1 MPGSGRGIV
10 QWLIEYRA
18 IVLLAVVVALA
29 LLFVP
34 YFRTEL
40 NITQMLTQLSIDGVV
55 SVGITILMVA
65 GGIDLGVGSTL
76 ALGGMVFTLFQEL
89 GVPVAA
95 LLGML
100 TGVLVGAVN
109 AFVVT
114 KMRVNFFIATLASM
128 VAGRGLVIMLCD
140 SKTIYGEVP
149 GFNWMGTYKVGILEF
164 PALAFFVIAIIA
176 HFVMSQMRLG
186 RYWYA
191 IGGNRDAAMRAGL
204 PVKRLFALAFVV
216 MGLCSGIAGVLL
228 ASRISAG
235 SPNVGR
241 DTGLIAISATVIGG
255 TSLFGGVGHIP
266 GAVAGSLLLGII
278 RNSLNLLGVKPYW
291 QWVVQGMIL
300 VSVVVIDVYVT
311 RRRRTA

>member
-186 RYWYA
+186 RY
-191 IGGNRDAAMRAGL
+191 
-204 PVKRLFALAFVV
+204 
-216 MGLCSGIAGVLL
+216 
-228 ASRISAG
+228 
-235 SPNVGR
+235 
-241 DTGLIAISATVIGG
+241 
-255 TSLFGGVGHIP
+255 
-266 GAVAGSLLLGII
+266 
-278 RNSLNLLGVKPYW
+278 
-291 QWVVQGMIL
+291 
-300 VSVVVIDVYVT
+300 
-311 RRRRTA
+311 